1 MGLSQDN
8 DKLSLINKL
17 ILLDSLD
24 KMVKSLKF
32 MLQSEV

>member
-8 DKLSLINKL
+8 NKLSWINKL